1 MVSTHCVALLVVLV
15 VGLITVVNYF
25 VVLFP
30 HRWNRQDNNYGEEI
44 AQLEALNKSLIAL
57 RQELHVI
64 RQRTETGGAEGS
76 SLQTASVPRSGNT
89 PAQVIEDCTTSRKDA
104 GRTGKI
110 EGERKISL
118 TKGKAAVIFTMD
130 SISSYE
136 ENSLSGGAAGLC
148 VAPVLHLPIVA
159 EATLQCVF
167 CR

>member
-64 RQRTETGGAEGS
+64 RQRTETGGAKGS
-76 SLQTASVPRSGNT
+76 SLQTASVPHT
-89 PAQVIEDCTTSRKDA
+89 PTQVMEDRTTSRKDA

-110 EGERKISL
+110 QGERKIPL

-136 ENSLSGGAAGLC
+136 ESSLSGGAAGLC
-148 VAPVLHLPIVA
+148 AAPVLHLPIVA
-159 EATLQCVF
+159 EATL
-167 CR
+167 